1 MSAQIL
7 IDDDSFELLAE
18 GHALG
23 PRRRLDAEALALL
36 DDFARRD
43 RMLLRERSPN
53 AGLLALGRD
62 LFAWL
67 DGQGG
72 ALTTALSRAVG
83 PWLLE
88 IRGPLRPSAGEWSL
102 LRAPWELLADAD
114 GHLARNPLLAFAPV
128 RRLGAP
134 REAAA
139 PDDYRLGLAFMA
151 AAPWGERTL
160 DQEAEEC
167 AILDAVGGGRELDL
181 IVEESGD
188 PDQLGQRLAEL
199 EGLPVVHLSCHG
211 TSDWTPPGA
220 PKAQPRPV
228 LLMEDEA
235 GEPNPTDAAAL
246 IQALRPAPPR
256 LLFVSACLSA
266 TPSASAAAPAG
277 PGHKEGAADVRG
289 SLPPVRGSA
298 FVHSLATALVEGG
311 APAVLGWDGKVAD
324 TAATAFAKHFYQ
336 GLARRLEPAQAVAKA
351 RLALF
356 ESDDPN
362 LAHDWHLARLWLGP
376 EGGPPVVA
384 GGRKRSL
391 LPATHGQK
399 EMLGKQVRVA
409 SHEMFVGRRR
419 QLQRALSA
427 LRGDRA
433 GVLLH
438 GMGRLGKSSLAARI
452 ANRLRHALT
461 LVVVYDR
468 YGAADLIDRLL
479 EALQSRRPARD
490 LLREG
495 RERLRQDPD
504 RAEVI
509 LEDLLIEL
517 LSGPCAQ
524 SGDGTPPLLLLIDDL
539 EQILETDSGVPPF
552 RVQARSAPVLRAV
565 LRAFDC
571 DRSDSRLLITS
582 RFPFV
587 LEGLEERLL
596 PIQLPPFSP
605 ADRRKLQRRQGDA
618 AHQGQPA
625 PDLEA
630 REALLTQV
638 AAIARGNPGL
648 QDLLGPGLVLSP
660 SVALERARELL
671 ARMDA
676 WLAGAASPE
685 PEVQGFL
692 QNLAVETLLDLAG
705 QAGRDLLRALALPV
719 APIPEARAREL
730 ALSIGGDLDSLAA
743 LGLID
748 PFEDLFDHRIPALA
762 VNALAEPRLAP
773 VTDDER
779 GAIAGLLL
787 PGLFEDWGGAPEAD
801 RRPLACDLS
810 LTRLALAADD
820 PGVVALC
827 AADAVQA
834 LADGPAVFAAELARD
849 AVALL
854 DRHGRVIPWRLLSR
868 GASAVATA
876 GEGAEADALF
886 ARGAA
891 ALETA
896 RAAGDTPDPLDAG
909 HLLFE
914 QAKRLVTRGEP
925 NAARRLFEEAAELAD
940 LAGSEISVAVAR
952 GEIAD
957 ILAGRGELDEA
968 LRIRREEQL
977 PVYERLGEVRA
988 RESCAWPLRMRS
1000 GCGCRRRNRSGRSW
1014 SSSGWSVL
1022 DAAWVHV

>member
-1 MSAQIL
+1 MPAQIL
-7 IDDDSFELLAE
+7 IDDDAFTLLAD

-23 PRRRLDAEALALL
+23 PRRRLDTEALALL
-36 DDFARRD
+36 DGFASRYRT
-43 RMLLRERSPN
+43 LLCQRSPN
-53 AGLLALGRD
+53 AGLLALGRA

-67 DGQGG
+67 DGHDG

-83 PWLLE
+83 PWRFE
-88 IRGPLRPSAGEWSL
+88 IRGPLRPSAAEWAL

-134 REAAA
+134 HDAAA
-139 PDDYRLGLAFMA
+139 LDDYRLGLAFMA
-151 AAPWGERTL
+151 ASPWGARTL
-160 DQEAEEC
+160 DHEAEEC

-199 EGLPVVHLSCHG
+199 QGLPVLHLSCHG
-211 TSDWTPPGA
+211 ASDWTPPEA
-220 PKAQPRPV
+220 PQAQPCPV
-228 LLMEDEA
+228 LLLEDES
-235 GEPNPTDAAAL
+235 GEPRPTAAAAL

-266 TPSASAAAPAG
+266 TPSGSAAAPAE
-277 PGHKEGAADVRG
+277 PGHKAGAAEARAA
-289 SLPPVRGSA
+289 LPPVRGSA

-311 APAVLGWDGKVAD
+311 VPAVVGCDGKVAD
-324 TAATAFAKHFYQ
+324 TAATTFAKHFYQ
-336 GLARRLEPAQAVAKA
+336 GLARRLAPAEAVAKA
-351 RLALF
+351 RLAILQ
-356 ESDDPN
+356 SDDPE

-376 EGGPPVVA
+376 QGGPPLVR

-391 LPATHGQK
+391 LPAIHGQK

-419 QLQRALSA
+419 QLQRALRA
-427 LRGDRA
+427 LRGSRA

-452 ANRLRHALT
+452 ANRLRHT
-461 LVVVYDR
+461 HQLVVVYDH

-479 EALQSRRPARD
+479 EALQLHQPARD

-495 RERLRQDPD
+495 QQQLRQAPD
-504 RAEVI
+504 RAAVM

-517 LSGPCAQ
+517 LSGACAQ
-524 SGDGTPPLLLLIDDL
+524 RGDGALPLLLLIDDL
-539 EQILETDSGVPPF
+539 EQILETDAGVPPF

-587 LEGLEERLL
+587 LEGLEARLL

-605 ADRRKLQRRQGDA
+605 ADRRKLQRRQGDV
-618 AHQGQPA
+618 AHQGQPL

-638 AAIARGNPGL
+638 AEIARGNPGL
-648 QDLLGPGLVLSP
+648 QDLLGTGLVLSP
-660 SVALERARELL
+660 GVPLERARALL
-671 ARMDA
+671 AHMDT
-676 WLAGAASPE
+676 WLAGTALPE
-685 PEVQGFL
+685 PEVRDFL
-692 QNLAVETLLDLAG
+692 EHLAVGTLLDLAG
-705 QAGRDLLRALALPV
+705 ETGRDLLRALTLPGV
-719 APIPEARAREL
+719 PIPAARVRDL
-730 ALSIGGDLDSLAA
+730 AGSIGGDLDRLTG

-748 PFEDLFDHRIPALA
+748 PFEDLFDHRVPALA

-773 VTDDER
+773 LTDKER
-779 GAIAGLLL
+779 SAIAGLLL
-787 PGLFEDWGGAPEAD
+787 TGLFRDWGGAPEAD
-801 RRPLACDLS
+801 RRPPLCDLA

-820 PGVVALC
+820 PEVVALC
-827 AADAVQA
+827 AAKAVRA
-834 LADGPAVFAAELARD
+834 LADGPAARAAELARG

-854 DRHGRVIPWRLLSR
+854 DRHGQVIPWRLLSR

-896 RAAGDTPDPLDAG
+896 RAVGDTPDPLDAG
-909 HLLFE
+909 HLLIE
-914 QAKRLVTRGEP
+914 QAKRLMRRGEP
-925 NAARRLFEEAAELAD
+925 DAARRLFE
-940 LAGSEISVAVAR
+940 
-952 GEIAD
+952 
-957 ILAGRGELDEA
+957 
-968 LRIRREEQL
+968 
-977 PVYERLGEVRA
+977 
-988 RESCAWPLRMRS
+988 
-1000 GCGCRRRNRSGRSW
+1000 
-1014 SSSGWSVL
+1014 
-1022 DAAWVHV
+1022 